1 MARARRTTIALS
13 ALLLSACADCRMYA
27 PGHAIVTDG
36 SGRKMCG
43 QHHIAL
49 VTAPGYTMNWREC
62 QLLIP
67 ATHRKFDWSSA
78 IRMRWQRQE
87 RAFGLMRKIYEKRA
101 AIRGQQPPQAYQW

>member
-49 VTAPGYTMNWREC
+49 VTAPGYTMNVARVPTIDPGNAQEIRLEQC
-62 QLLIP
+62 NP
-67 ATHRKFDWSSA
+67 NAMAATRT
-78 IRMRWQRQE
+78 
-87 RAFGLMRKIYEKRA
+87 GLWA
-101 AIRGQQPPQAYQW
+101 HAQNL